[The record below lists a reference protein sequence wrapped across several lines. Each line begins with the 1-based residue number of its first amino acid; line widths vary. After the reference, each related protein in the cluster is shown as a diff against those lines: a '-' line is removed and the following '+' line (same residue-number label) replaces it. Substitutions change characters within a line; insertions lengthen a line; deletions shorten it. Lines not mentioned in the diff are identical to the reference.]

1 MDQDG
6 CTVPFTDTECLK
18 FLKAPQLVLL
28 EKIRSEKA
36 VGAAGIAGLSYC
48 PHCSYGCV
56 IENAGKFCYL
66 QSGSSALLYSDI
78 VLVAAEKLFYCMNEE
93 CMKVTC
99 RKCQKVDH
107 LPKSCEEYAAD
118 LKTDTIH
125 KVEEAMTEA
134 LLKRC
139 PKCSLPILKDDGVS
153 LLVIRFQCQ
162 N

>member
-56 IENAGKFCYL
+56 IENAGKFSRLQANRQVYSILTEYL
-66 QSGSSALLYSDI
+66 LQPRSYSI
-78 VLVAAEKLFYCMNEE
+78 V
-93 CMKVTC
+93 
-99 RKCQKVDH
+99 
-107 LPKSCEEYAAD
+107 
-118 LKTDTIH
+118 
-125 KVEEAMTEA
+125 
-134 LLKRC
+134 
-139 PKCSLPILKDDGVS
+139 
-153 LLVIRFQCQ
+153 
-162 N
+162 